1 MGARTDRGAGSYL
14 PAVSDPSAPSAPRPP
29 RPSVRPSVHASVR
42 PSVTD
47 LSMLLTCLIWGINFS
62 MMKVAMGSLSPFGL
76 TAIRF
81 VLASATLWLVVRWLE
96 PGERVPARVAWR
108 LAGLGVIG
116 NTLYQLGFITGLNQT
131 TAGNSALLIASTP
144 ILTALVGAAIGDER
158 ITRVVGWAIAIGTGG
173 VLLVVLAK
181 TDGIGFSLATLSG
194 DALTLGAVL
203 CWALYT
209 HGVRRIGPAVSP
221 LRTAA
226 ITILG
231 GTPILVLVGIPGLV
245 AQDWS
250 AVGPGIWGAVFY
262 SAFLSIVVS
271 YVLWNRSV
279 HLIGANRTALFG
291 ITTPLFAL
299 AAAAVLLGE
308 RPSPV
313 QLLGA
318 VLIIGSVVVNVA
330 GHRN

>member
-1 MGARTDRGAGSYL
+1 
-14 PAVSDPSAPSAPRPP
+14 
-29 RPSVRPSVHASVR
+29 
-42 PSVTD
+42 
-47 LSMLLTCLIWGINFS
+47 MLLTCLLWGINFS
-62 MMKVAMGSLSPFGL
+62 MMKFALGAMSPYGL

-81 VLASATLWLVVRWLE
+81 VLAAGTLFLVVRWLE
-96 PGERVPARVAWR
+96 PGERVPRPIAWR

-116 NTLYQLGFITGLNQT
+116 NTLYQLGFITGLAQT

-144 ILTALVGAAIGDER
+144 ILTALVGAWIGAER
-158 ITRVVGWAIAIGTGG
+158 ITGAVAWAIAIGTAG

-181 TDGIGFSLATLSG
+181 ADGFGFSLETLSG
-194 DALTLGAVL
+194 DALTLGAVG
-203 CWALYT
+203 CWAIYT
-209 HGVRRIGPAVSP
+209 HGVRKVGPAVSP

-226 ITILG
+226 VTILG
-231 GTPILVLVGIPGLV
+231 GTPILVLVGIPDLR
-245 AQDWS
+245 AQDWHLVTP
-250 AVGPGIWGAVFY
+250 AIWGAVLY

-291 ITTPLFAL
+291 ITTPLFAM
-299 AAAAVLLGE
+299 AAAALMLGE

-318 VLIIGSVVVNVA
+318 LLIIGSVVVNVMGA
-330 GHRN
+330 RGVASPESRDS